1 MRKTIIVCLVF
12 CIAMSIAVASA
23 SALANSGGGTWQ
35 YQKEITIHE
44 NSGELLTDYQV
55 LVKLSGGDFPTEV
68 QPDGGDIRFTA
79 DDGTELNYWIEEYD
93 YSGKHAKIWV
103 KVPEIPA
110 NGKVMITMSYG
121 NPNANSASDGDAT
134 FEFFDDFE
142 EGRLDKWQVVAANW
156 GIVTEHGNNVV
167 KGSGGENTHHGLAWK
182 HTISLTPGIE
192 IRAKVKNTDPYG
204 VKPGRV
210 DPGLYWGDASL
221 VGSGYKALPGYAAV
235 VDNKKHGLRVVKS
248 DGSETYLISTPITAM
263 DSTKYYTYIFRI
275 YNDGTLVSKIF
286 DGDDEVY
293 SISSQDFTYI
303 STAKYPGFFA
313 DFDGKAG
320 YLDDFIVRKCV
331 FLEPTIS
338 IEPMPLTPEKN
349 TLTLTKSVTP
359 STIQESE
366 ATTITIEVEN
376 KGSVDAKNVEI
387 MDSIPAEFTLVS
399 GSMTQSYD
407 LLKPNEPS
415 TYQYTIKATETG
427 RFVTD
432 VASATYE
439 DEKGNS
445 YSSPSNSVS
454 ITVDGGTPPTP
465 TPTPTPST
473 PTPTPSIPPPRIEKP
488 QLTISHTTLVE
499 PKIGE
504 ETLITVSIENT
515 GNGEAKNIKLR
526 ERIPSGLSID
536 YVEGADSTGNLISWD
551 GDLKPAQT
559 HSIKHSIKVLTAG
572 DKIIPV
578 EVTYEGI
585 ADKEHITLTT
595 SSTIIIK
602 PVSPAPTITPTPTE
616 ESDIPWLYII
626 ILVAVVLGG
635 IAIIVAV
642 RRKGEGG
649 AEVTIEENTKG
660 KSE

>member
-1 MRKTIIVCLVF
+1 MKKAITIGLVLCIVMAMA
-12 CIAMSIAVASA
+12 IASVS
-23 SALANSGGGTWQ
+23 ANSDGGTWQ
-35 YQKEITIHE
+35 VPSGFAVETFATGVPNPYSLSFDSKGNLFVGNDLEEANTAISKITPEGIVSSFGDAVMCDPDAVAVDSADNVFVGNCKGIGVFKITPEGETTVFVSGHSIGNVASLSFDSAE
-44 NSGELLTDYQV
+44 NLFVGSARTSPD
-55 LVKLSGGDFPTEV
+55 LVKVTPTGVVTSFANQDSIWIPRSLAFDDKGNLYVAEAGEDEHKPGLFKITSDGMVFPFATDFAF
-68 QPDGGDIRFTA
+68 DGPRSIAFNK
-79 DDGTELNYWIEEYD
+79 DDGCLYVGDPNRILCVSLD
-93 YSGKHAKIWV
+93 GKVSVFATGIYHPKGLAFGPNGDLFVSESKNDRILKISRIPV
-103 KVPEIPA
+103 TPTPEI
-110 NGKVMITMSYG
+110 
-121 NPNANSASDGDAT
+121 
-134 FEFFDDFE
+134 
-142 EGRLDKWQVVAANW
+142 
-156 GIVTEHGNNVV
+156 
-167 KGSGGENTHHGLAWK
+167 
-182 HTISLTPGIE
+182 
-192 IRAKVKNTDPYG
+192 
-204 VKPGRV
+204 
-210 DPGLYWGDASL
+210 
-221 VGSGYKALPGYAAV
+221 
-235 VDNKKHGLRVVKS
+235 
-248 DGSETYLISTPITAM
+248 
-263 DSTKYYTYIFRI
+263 
-275 YNDGTLVSKIF
+275 
-286 DGDDEVY
+286 
-293 SISSQDFTYI
+293 
-303 STAKYPGFFA
+303 
-313 DFDGKAG
+313 
-320 YLDDFIVRKCV
+320 
-331 FLEPTIS
+331 
-338 IEPMPLTPEKN
+338 
-349 TLTLTKSVTP
+349 TLTKSVTP

-366 ATTITIEVEN
+366 ATTITVEVEN
-376 KGSVDAKNVEI
+376 KGSADAKAIAVK
-387 MDSIPAEFTLVS
+387 DSIPAEFTLVS
-399 GSMTQSYD
+399 GSMIQNYD
-407 LLKPNEPS
+407 MLKPSEGK

-427 RFVTD
+427 IFKTD

-439 DEKGNS
+439 DENGNI
-445 YSSPSNSVS
+445 YSSASNSVP
-454 ITVDGGTPPTP
+454 ITVDLRPTS
-465 TPTPTPST
+465 TPS